1 VNLPRLD
8 PALQQNLL
16 LQTLAG
22 VRSVLA
28 PLGAEL
34 LGGHSLQ
41 APQAPPAD
49 QPLARELLLALVVNG
64 RTPAGVAPWGKGPL
78 RRGQVLI
85 LSRSVG
91 SGVLFAGAMA
101 GAARQSWLAAALEQM
116 QQSQAVLVPLLAAH
130 GCQACTDI
138 TGFGLL
144 GHLNEMLAA
153 SSGVAVQLDAPAVPA
168 LAGALS
174 LLEQGYASSLAPA
187 NAAALVHWPE
197 LAGVRAQLLIDP
209 QTCGPLLAAVP
220 AERAAACLA
229 AMVRV
234 GFTQAA
240 LVGRVVDAATG

>member
-1 VNLPRLD
+1 
-8 PALQQNLL
+8 
-16 LQTLAG
+16 
-22 VRSVLA
+22 
-28 PLGAEL
+28 
-34 LGGHSLQ
+34 
-41 APQAPPAD
+41 
-49 QPLARELLLALVVNG
+49 
-64 RTPAGVAPWGKGPL
+64 
-78 RRGQVLI
+78 VLI

-229 AMVRV
+229 AMVRA